1 MSSRTVREVGDRHVQ
16 GPEVRLEQPLSSNEA
31 VQAPARTRPARP
43 EKANWPLTKNVQLCF
58 PLGPLRGQVDQI
70 LERLPLAHRV
80 ASRPSGQ
87 LELCD
92 PEVRLQGHDPK
103 YRLRSG
109 KIVDTDTTAHDGLFN
124 EAFGHAR
131 CKRGE
136 RLISGGLRL
145 RSGSGGVLPGQNV
158 SMVESGPVPKL
169 REWKVTMNSDLG
181 GLARKDFVV
190 FAYCRG

>member
-1 MSSRTVREVGDRHVQ
+1 M
-16 GPEVRLEQPLSSNEA
+16 
-31 VQAPARTRPARP
+31 
-43 EKANWPLTKNVQLCF
+43 KIK
-58 PLGPLRGQVDQI
+58 LR
-70 LERLPLAHRV
+70 
-80 ASRPSGQ
+80 RPSPAMVVALLGLFVALGGSAFGLSNSATQ
-87 LELCD
+87 SGA
-92 PEVRLQGHDPK
+92 GHNPK

-109 KIVDTDTTAHDGLFN
+109 KIVDRDTTAHDGLFN

-145 RSGSGGVLPGQNV
+145 RSGSGGVLPGQNA

-169 REWKVTMNSDLG
+169 REWTVTMNSDLG

>member
-1 MSSRTVREVGDRHVQ
+1 MIKLH
-16 GPEVRLEQPLSSNEA
+16 
-31 VQAPARTRPARP
+31 
-43 EKANWPLTKNVQLCF
+43 
-58 PLGPLRGQVDQI
+58 
-70 LERLPLAHRV
+70 
-80 ASRPSGQ
+80 RPSPAMVVALLALFIAMGGSALGLSNNAIQ
-87 LELCD
+87 S
-92 PEVRLQGHDPK
+92 RASHDPR
-103 YRLRSG
+103 YRLRAG
-109 KIVDTDTTAHDGLFN
+109 KIVDRDTTAHDGLFN

-169 REWKVTMNSDLG
+169 REWAVTMNSDLG
-181 GLARKDFVV
+181 GLARKDFAV

>member
-1 MSSRTVREVGDRHVQ
+1 MKIKLRRPSPAMVVALLALFVALGGSALGLSDNATQSRT
-16 GPEVRLEQPLSSNEA
+16 
-31 VQAPARTRPARP
+31 
-43 EKANWPLTKNVQLCF
+43 
-58 PLGPLRGQVDQI
+58 
-70 LERLPLAHRV
+70 
-80 ASRPSGQ
+80 
-87 LELCD
+87 
-92 PEVRLQGHDPK
+92 GHDPK
-103 YRLRSG
+103 YRLRAG
-109 KIVDTDTTAHDGLFN
+109 KIVDRDTTAHASLFN

-181 GLARKDFVV
+181 GFARKDFVV
-190 FAYCRG
+190 FAYCRE

>member
-1 MSSRTVREVGDRHVQ
+1 MKIKPR
-16 GPEVRLEQPLSSNEA
+16 
-31 VQAPARTRPARP
+31 
-43 EKANWPLTKNVQLCF
+43 
-58 PLGPLRGQVDQI
+58 
-70 LERLPLAHRV
+70 
-80 ASRPSGQ
+80 RPSPAMVVALIALFLALGDSA
-87 LELCD
+87 LGYGLGRESTGSSASASARHHTRYTLRAGKIID
-92 PEVRLQGHDPK
+92 RDTTGHD
-103 YRLRSG
+103 G
-109 KIVDTDTTAHDGLFN
+109 AFN

-169 REWKVTMNSDLG
+169 REWAVTMNSDLG

-190 FAYCRG
+190 FAYCRR

>member
-1 MSSRTVREVGDRHVQ
+1 M
-16 GPEVRLEQPLSSNEA
+16 
-31 VQAPARTRPARP
+31 
-43 EKANWPLTKNVQLCF
+43 KIK
-58 PLGPLRGQVDQI
+58 LR
-70 LERLPLAHRV
+70 
-80 ASRPSGQ
+80 RPSPAMVVALLALFVAFGGSAFGLSNSATQ
-87 LELCD
+87 SGAG
-92 PEVRLQGHDPK
+92 PNPK
-103 YRLRSG
+103 YRLLSG

-169 REWKVTMNSDLG
+169 REWAVTMNSDLG
-181 GLARKDFVV
+181 GLARKDFAV